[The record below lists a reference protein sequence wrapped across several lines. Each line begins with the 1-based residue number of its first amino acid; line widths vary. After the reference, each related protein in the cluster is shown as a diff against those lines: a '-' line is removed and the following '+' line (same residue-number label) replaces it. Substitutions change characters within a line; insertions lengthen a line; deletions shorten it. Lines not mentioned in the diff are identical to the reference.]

1 MLHFIFLTTQS
12 ILSEKDFINY
22 DLIRS
27 RRTPTALVD
36 TLLRETVLHYYL
48 PVKPSLALERKIS
61 YYLSQINGTLYF
73 FEGALEIYD
82 REDFL
87 AQESKVWRK
96 NLKNLSEELLTTALA
111 NFNQKAT
118 SLNTLQGLTL
128 LEYSSVLSIVDFKI
142 SKELHIG
149 IDLNLMEMHTEILTQ
164 MLELN
169 LKNVT
174 GITVEEYKKQRNYD
188 LVITN
193 NLAFSEYP
201 KGTEIYVTSD
211 FFSSYDLKQ
220 IKSRINELKI

>member
-1 MLHFIFLTTQS
+1 MQS
-12 ILSEKDFINY
+12 IKS
-22 DLIRS
+22 
-27 RRTPTALVD
+27 
-36 TLLRETVLHYYL
+36 
-48 PVKPSLALERKIS
+48 
-61 YYLSQINGTLYF
+61 
-73 FEGALEIYD
+73 
-82 REDFL
+82 
-87 AQESKVWRK
+87 WRK